1 MQFDNPNIQDLISQ
15 YRDYSVEGF
24 NIFAVGEDHLP
35 HLICVCPNKIFARGI
50 QSLLTVAKLFHDL
63 PKTNAEIASNCV
75 LSPMI
80 LADGTLA
87 LVAALINDAVWKN
100 GNEVEYDDLELRLGT
115 NPYQDFVTQF
125 ISSPQ
130 ETPSSS
136 APATVL
142 HVYED
147 TLINQDPPKD
157 EFPF

>member
-1 MQFDNPNIQDLISQ
+1 MQFDNPNIQDLVSQ
-15 YRDYSVEGF
+15 YRDFSVEGF
-24 NIFAVGEDHLP
+24 NIFAVGKDHLP
-35 HLICVCPNKIFARGI
+35 HLICVCPNKAFARAI
-50 QSLLTVAKLFHDL
+50 QLLLTIAKLSCDL
-63 PKTNAEIASNCV
+63 PKTNAEVTSNCV

-100 GNEVEYDDLELRLGT
+100 GSEVEYDDLELHLGT
-115 NPYQDFVTQF
+115 SPYRDFVTQF